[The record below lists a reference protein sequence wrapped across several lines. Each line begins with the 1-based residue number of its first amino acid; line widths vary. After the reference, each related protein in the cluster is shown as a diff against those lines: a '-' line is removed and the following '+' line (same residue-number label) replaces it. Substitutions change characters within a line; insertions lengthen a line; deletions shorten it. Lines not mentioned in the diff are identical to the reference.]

1 MITKTDNGGFI
12 IEGEESMYIY
22 KLLLVHRYLKLEMNS
37 GIRASRAVS
46 ALEGARN
53 ISGINFKTRK
63 QALEWVE
70 EAHNSIIQQAAN

>member
-12 IEGEESMYIY
+12 IEGKHSMYIY
-22 KLLLVHRYLKLEMNS
+22 KLLLVHRYLKLEMET

-46 ALEGARN
+46 ALDGARQ

-63 QALEWVE
+63 QAMEWVE
-70 EAHNSIIQQAAN
+70 QAHNAIIEEASN